1 MQNTN
6 MEVGTIALAMVGR
19 NEVKVEVVEIQQDRV
34 LVKSLNSG
42 KVFQPRCLRAI
53 EPALR
58 HEPADESTPS
68 TEIPE
73 TLVEPTI
80 AEDTPPQLPVTP
92 TTKKLS
98 LFNAAIRVLEAA
110 REQCFSVKELVNRA
124 VAQGLW
130 APGKGKT
137 PDLTLYA
144 AIIRDI
150 ATKENPRIVRA
161 DQRGKF
167 KLDAGSC

>member
-6 MEVGTIALAMVGR
+6 MEVGTLALAMVGR
-19 NEVKVEVVEIQQDRV
+19 NEVKVEIVEIQQDRV

-42 KVFQPRCLRAI
+42 KVFQPRRLRAI
-53 EPALR
+53 EPAPR
-58 HEPADESTPS
+58 HELADESTLG
-68 TEIPE
+68 TAATE

-80 AEDTPPQLPVTP
+80 AEDTPPRLPVTP

-98 LFNAAIRVLEAA
+98 LFNAAIRVLEVAP
-110 REQCFSVKELVNRA
+110 EQCFSVKELVGRA
-124 VAQGLW
+124 IAQRLW
-130 APGKGKT
+130 TPGKGKT

-167 KLDAGSC
+167 RLNLAQ